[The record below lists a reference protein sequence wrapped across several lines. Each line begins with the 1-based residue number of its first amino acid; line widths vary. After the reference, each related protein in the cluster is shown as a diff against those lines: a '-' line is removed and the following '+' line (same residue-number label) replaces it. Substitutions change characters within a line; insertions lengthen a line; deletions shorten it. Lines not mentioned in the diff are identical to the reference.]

1 MTLFDNMTTVSVYTA
16 ITVTLM
22 IWFGAGRNPFTV
34 AGLFLRELIFN
45 RKYMLHFVALILI
58 LFCNKFELQIES
70 HMKQAHDFATL
81 FQSIEGNFVSTLQ
94 HTFENKYL
102 TPILAF
108 MYVVV
113 FQAMLIASIAIYTN
127 RSKDRMM
134 FYAICY
140 AIMINYLVAIP
151 FYLFFPVSEVWYH
164 DPQHVRFLMLD
175 AFPDFENQ
183 YRALSGLNNCF
194 PSLHTS
200 ISVTLAILAVRS
212 GIKRWAWFCSISA
225 AIIIFTIFY
234 MGIHWLIDMCGG
246 LVLAT
251 IAATVGMK
259 LSRLTLAQRSRRG
272 RSLTPSATSQVQF
285 LSEDAK

>member
-1 MTLFDNMTTVSVYTA
+1 MNLFDNMTTVAVYTT
-16 ITVTLM
+16 ITVALL
-22 IWFGAGRNPFTV
+22 IWFGARRNPFTV

-45 RKYMLHFVALILI
+45 RKYMLHFVAVILI
-58 LFCNKFELQIES
+58 LFCNKYELKIES
-70 HMKQAHDFATL
+70 HIKQTYDFATF
-81 FQSIEGNFVSTLQ
+81 FQSIEGNFVSNLQ
-94 HTFENKYL
+94 HMFENKYL

-113 FQAMLIASIAIYTN
+113 FQALLIASIGIYTN

-134 FYAICY
+134 FYAVCY

-151 FYLFFPVSEVWYH
+151 FYLFFPVNEVWFH

-175 AFPDFENQ
+175 VFPDFETQ
-183 YRALSGLNNCF
+183 YRALSGLDNCF

-251 IAATVGMK
+251 IASTLGMK
-259 LSRLTLAQRSRRG
+259 LSRMTLSQRSRRG
-272 RSLTPSATSQVQF
+272 RSLSPSASSPVQF
-285 LSEDAK
+285 LREDAK

>member
-1 MTLFDNMTTVSVYTA
+1 MTLFDNMTTVAVYTA
-16 ITVTLM
+16 ITVTLL
-22 IWFGAGRNPFTV
+22 IWFGAARNPFTV
-34 AGLFLRELIFN
+34 AGLFIREMIFN
-45 RKYMLHFVALILI
+45 RKYMLHFVAVILI
-58 LFCNKFELQIES
+58 LFCNKLELRVES
-70 HMKQAHDFATL
+70 TLTQSYDFATF
-81 FQSIEGNFVSTLQ
+81 FQSIEGNFVSTFQ

-102 TPILAF
+102 TIFLSF

-113 FQAMLIASIAIYTN
+113 FQALLIASIAIYTN

-151 FYLFFPVSEVWYH
+151 FYLFLPVNEVWLH

-175 AFPDFENQ
+175 VFPDFENQ
-183 YRALSGLNNCF
+183 YRALSGVDNCF

-212 GIKRWAWFCSISA
+212 GIKRWAWFCSICA
-225 AIIIFTIFY
+225 CIIIFAIFY
-234 MGIHWLIDMCGG
+234 LGIHWLIDMCGG

-251 IAATVGMK
+251 IASTVGMK

-272 RSLTPSATSQVQF
+272 RSATNPAQVQF
-285 LSEDAK
+285 LREDAK